1 MGLFALVAL
10 IPWVWENAFWLLN
23 TLWTVGCISAMVFW
37 VWGVGPHAA
46 TACIRPLLF
55 DKKHGRLEPGGY
67 GEKVLRN
74 FERLKFLR
82 IYLKPEI
89 GSDI

>member
-1 MGLFALVAL
+1 MGIFALVAL
-10 IPWVWENAFWLLN
+10 IPGVWENAFWLVN
-23 TLWTVGCISAMVFW
+23 ALWTLGCISTMVFGI
-37 VWGVGPHAA
+37 WGMLPHVV
-46 TACIRPLLF
+46 TAQIGPLLI
-55 DKKHGRLEPGGY
+55 DRKHGRLEPGGY
-67 GEKVLRN
+67 GEKALRN